1 MMETMTTE
9 AMTTVVMTEVM
20 TTEAMTMEV
29 MIMIMLT
36 REATAVIMIQMNP
49 AVLTGIINNEL
60 KNCNCSQVI
69 FCEQLQEFYK

>member
-1 MMETMTTE
+1 MMAAMMETMTTE
-9 AMTTVVMTEVM
+9 AMTTEAM

-29 MIMIMLT
+29 MIMTMLM
-36 REATAVIMIQMNP
+36 REATAVIMTQMNP

>member
-1 MMETMTTE
+1 MMAAMMETMTTE
-9 AMTTVVMTEVM
+9 AM

-29 MIMIMLT
+29 MIMTMLM
-36 REATAVIMIQMNP
+36 REATAVIMIMTQMNP

>member
-1 MMETMTTE
+1 MAAMMETMTTE
-9 AMTTVVMTEVM
+9 AM

-29 MIMIMLT
+29 MIMTMLM
-36 REATAVIMIQMNP
+36 REATAVIMTQMNP